1 MTELNEYQRKANAQ
15 AVEFHDLLQPIVD
28 QMPEGWSL
36 KPLHIGDD
44 GHAWRCCFIVNVATG
59 LEIMARYNEYDIRGK
74 FEFSAVQWPKYTNES
89 GQDCTT
95 GPADCYQPREQ
106 APKTKAAAGRAPKA
120 IAAQIVSKILPD
132 YERIYTRCEGLA
144 ADSQVYHDTT
154 KDALDKLTAATGD
167 DRHSIG
173 RTRSGWYLQDLPG
186 SQRIEFHSTG
196 DVEIRLPTEEM
207 LKVIDLLY
215 RLRTGKPREQDK
227 YWACEE
233 CGCTDIEMTA
243 WVEVNPDLPTQDE
256 PPTDQSFCP
265 QCEATGQD
273 GVINGQRYAE
283 VEERKPF
290 VPLTDTQREL
300 FAQGPE
306 CGHSACSQ
314 NYIDTGEP
322 KCISTS

>member
-106 APKTKAAAGRAPKA
+106 APKTKAAAGRDPKA
-120 IAAQIVSKILPD
+120 IAAQIVSKLLPD
-132 YERIYTRCEGLA
+132 YERIYTRCEGLR
-144 ADSQVYHDTT
+144 DESQVYHDET
-154 KDALDKLTAATGD
+154 KAALDKLTEATGD

-173 RTRSGWYLQDLPG
+173 RTRSGWYLQGLPG

-196 DVEIRLPTEEM
+196 DVEIRLATEDM
-207 LKVIDLLY
+207 LAVIDLLY
-215 RLRTGKPREQDK
+215 RRKTGKSRRGN
-227 YWACEE
+227 YTACPE
-233 CGCTDIEMTA
+233 CGCTD
-243 WVEVNPDLPTQDE
+243 VEVAAWIVDNTEEITGTGNEGPR
-256 PPTDQSFCP
+256 DQAYCP
-265 QCEATGQD
+265 QCE
-273 GVINGQRYAE
+273 INGDDGDIGGCHFLVEA
-283 VEERKPF
+283 EERKPI
-290 VPLTDTQREL
+290 VRPTDEQRQL
-300 FAQGPE
+300 FEIREG
-306 CGHSACSQ
+306 
-314 NYIDTGEP
+314 
-322 KCISTS
+322 